1 MFKFL
6 SNQKK
11 VKKFEINQKDKSRDA
26 FISVHFTF
34 ASQDLILNETS
45 LKVELK
51 QADGSIKTQDLIEFI
66 NEGKLKM
73 STVGCQ
79 KRAIMVLGHDGRG
92 QEYTC
97 QPTKRY
103 TLKVYAYK

>member
-1 MFKFL
+1 MRL
-6 SNQKK
+6 L
-11 VKKFEINQKDKSRDA
+11 V
-26 FISVHFTF
+26 FIILVQFTF
-34 ASQDLILNETS
+34 ASQDLLLEETS

-73 STVGCQ
+73 STVGCP
-79 KRAIMVLGHDGRG
+79 KESNHGVGLDGRG

-97 QPTKRY
+97 QLSKRY

>member
-1 MFKFL
+1 MFKFF

-11 VKKFEINQKDKSRDA
+11 LKISEIIKMRLLVV
-26 FISVHFTF
+26 FIILVHFTF
-34 ASQDLILNETS
+34 ASQDQETS

-66 NEGKLKM
+66 QEGKLKM
-73 STVGCQ
+73 STVGCR
-79 KRAIMVLGHDGRG
+79 KESNHGVGLDGRG

-97 QPTKRY
+97 QLSKRY
-103 TLKVYAYK
+103 TLRSVRV

>member
-1 MFKFL
+1 MRL
-6 SNQKK
+6 L
-11 VKKFEINQKDKSRDA
+11 V
-26 FISVHFTF
+26 FIILVHFTF
-34 ASQDLILNETS
+34 ASQDLLPEETS

-73 STVGCQ
+73 STVGCR
-79 KRAIMVLGHDGRG
+79 KESNHGVGLDGRG

-97 QPTKRY
+97 QLSKRY